1 VCFLHS
7 ARFLAAKSP
16 SEQGIWTPQAILHP
30 FIFAPARLP
39 WAAADT
45 IDPAMKSLIFDL
57 DGTLVETAP
66 DLIETLN
73 VILTREGYP
82 PVDYHDARLMVG
94 AGVKTL
100 LARGLSAVDGPVAQD
115 RLDRLYQDYLS
126 HYAEHIADLSRPF
139 PGMEDALDALAAQG
153 WRLAV
158 CTNKLEWLSVRLLE
172 TLKLKDRFAAI
183 CGQDTFGIAK
193 PDPEVLLRT
202 IAAAGG
208 DAAQAIMIGDSI
220 TDIATAKAA
229 RIPVIA
235 VDFGYTDVPVRE
247 LGPDRVISHFDGL
260 AEAVA
265 ALRG

>member
-1 VCFLHS
+1 M
-7 ARFLAAKSP
+7 
-16 SEQGIWTPQAILHP
+16 
-30 FIFAPARLP
+30 RLP
-39 WAAADT
+39 PAAVDT
-45 IDPAMKSLIFDL
+45 IERSMKSLIFDL

-73 VILTREGYP
+73 VILKREGFA

-100 LARGLSAVDGPVAQD
+100 LERGISSAEKPVAKD
-115 RLDRLYQDYLS
+115 RVDRLYQDYLS
-126 HYAEHIADLSRPF
+126 YYADHIADLSRPF

-158 CTNKLEWLSVRLLE
+158 CTNKLEWLSLRLLE
-172 TLKLKDRFAAI
+172 ALKLKDRFAVI

-193 PDPEVLLRT
+193 PNPEVLLRT

-208 DAAQAIMIGDSI
+208 DVKQAIMIGDSI

-229 RIPVIA
+229 GIPVIA
-235 VDFGYTDVPVRE
+235 VDFGYTDVPVKD
-247 LGPDRVISHFDGL
+247 LGPDRVISHFDQL
-260 AEAVA
+260 ADAVA
-265 ALRG
+265 ALSPLRH